1 MGNLRDWY
9 QKLIANPGGNV
20 SPLLVAEIGINHNG
34 DLNLAKRIIDIAL
47 ASGCDYVKF
56 QKRNPDICVPESMKN
71 NLRETP
77 WGLITYL
84 EYKKKIEFGYN
95 DFLEIDKYCRSVGID
110 WSASAWDFDSQNFL
124 NKFNIPFNKVAS
136 AMNTN
141 LNFVKR
147 VAEEGKVTF
156 LSTGMAS
163 LKDISKCVE
172 IFNGYSCPLVLL
184 HTVSTYP
191 AKDEDLNLAVINT
204 LKTNFN
210 LPVGYSGHESSVSP
224 SIAAAALG
232 AVVIERHV
240 TLNRTMWGTDQAASL
255 EADGLAQLARVLKRI
270 PKILGDAEKKFMDVE
285 KKSASSLRYW

>member
-1 MGNLRDWY
+1 MDNLRGWY
-9 QKLIANPGGNV
+9 QKLITNPGVSV
-20 SPLLVAEIGINHNG
+20 SPLLIAEIGINHNG

-56 QKRNPDICVPESMKN
+56 QKRNPEICVPESMKN
-71 NLRETP
+71 NLRDTP

-84 EYKKKIEFGYN
+84 EYKKKIEFGYD
-95 DFLEIDKYCRSVGID
+95 DFLEIDKYCNSAGIG

-124 NKFNIPFNKVAS
+124 NRFNIPFNKVAS

-163 LKDISKCVE
+163 LEDISKCVE

-191 AKDEDLNLAVINT
+191 AKDEDLNLAVIKT

-255 EADGLAQLARVLKRI
+255 EADGLTQLARVLKRI
-270 PKILGDAEKKFMDVE
+270 PKMLGDAEKKFMDIE

>member
-9 QKLIANPGGNV
+9 QKLIANPGVSV

>member
-9 QKLIANPGGNV
+9 QKLIANPGESV

-71 NLRETP
+71 SLRETP

-270 PKILGDAEKKFMDVE
+270 PKILGNAEKKFMDVE